1 VVNVLFVCTEN
12 LARSPTAAALFC
24 ELQGQVGRHNARA
37 VGTAGHAPRRLTTRE
52 LAWAELVAVM
62 EPRHLGFIVANWPQH
77 AKKVVVLQIE
87 EHLASSERE
96 LRRMLEPKIRALIE
110 RCDES
115 ATA

>member
-1 VVNVLFVCTEN
+1 VNVLFVCTEN
-12 LARSPTAAALFC
+12 LARSPTAAGLFR
-24 ELQGQVGRHNARA
+24 ELQGQIGRHSARA
-37 VGTAGHAPRRLTTRE
+37 VGTASHAPRRLTTRE

-62 EPRHLGFIVANWPQH
+62 EPRHLGIIVTNWPQH

-96 LRRMLEPKIRALIE
+96 LRRTLEPKIRALIE

>member
-1 VVNVLFVCTEN
+1 MNVLFVCTEN
-12 LARSPTAAALFC
+12 LARSPTAAVLFR

-37 VGTAGHAPRRLTTRE
+37 VGTAPHAPQRLTTRE

-62 EPRHLGFIVANWPQH
+62 EPRHLGTIIAKWPQQ
-77 AKKVVVLQIE
+77 AKKVVVLQVE
-87 EHLASSERE
+87 EHLASSERD
-96 LRRMLEPKIRALIE
+96 LRRILEPKIRALIE